1 MEKKLLLNIQMFSVV
16 PRVTQCPVLK
26 VIIVVNIH
34 FMFDGEIERQKLLSE
49 LCLWL
54 VNVTPEYFTSGE
66 LEANCDWMNLSEE
79 IFV

>member
-1 MEKKLLLNIQMFSVV
+1 MFSVL
-16 PRVTQCPVLK
+16 PRVTQCPVFK

-34 FMFDGEIERQKLLSE
+34 FMFYGEIERQKLFSK

-54 VNVTPEYFTSGE
+54 VNVAPEYFTSGE

>member
-1 MEKKLLLNIQMFSVV
+1 MEKKFPVV

-26 VIIVVNIH
+26 IIIVFNIH
-34 FMFDGEIERQKLLSE
+34 FIFDGGIDNQKLFSE

-54 VNVTPEYFTSGE
+54 VNVGPEHFTSGE

>member
-1 MEKKLLLNIQMFSVV
+1 MFPVV

-34 FMFDGEIERQKLLSE
+34 FMFYGVKENQKMFSK

-54 VNVTPEYFTSGE
+54 VNVSPEYFTSGE